1 MQLQQ
6 YLSVLCGDLEEQ
18 CQAAVVKVVI
28 QGNQSSMH
36 TAFQQDVGV
45 VPQAYA
51 LHPADDPL
59 ITPHQNVCRDKYGLQ
74 MFSHMFGLL
83 QHFCT

>member
-1 MQLQQ
+1 
-6 YLSVLCGDLEEQ
+6 
-18 CQAAVVKVVI
+18 
-28 QGNQSSMH
+28 MH

-74 MFSHMFGLL
+74 MFSHMFVPEKVSTELAHFTRFKILL
-83 QHFCT
+83 D